1 MAKRITAIVSQGQSQ
16 NPAKR
21 QLEEDIVTA
30 LVFESGIDVIVVPHL
45 YDLRGD
51 ATGMLAL
58 QGVKGN
64 MIVLSWLYERAARWI
79 LDRNSVSGLTG
90 SSLIQSEDDDDD
102 DDEVTESTEDTA
114 DRVADARPVPQRHI
128 YCLDLRCDDSAATYI
143 EEVKRIAAENSAE
156 VVPLMDW
163 ISGDPQPEQLE
174 RYLNPTTASQS
185 PATSPTSPAGHDT
198 TDSTS
203 ASTPDAE
210 RHLTAPEQRRWYP
223 VIDFSRC
230 TNCMECIDF
239 CLFGVYGVDQADT
252 ILVEQPDNC
261 RKGCPACSRVCP
273 ENAIIFPQHK
283 TPAIAGAQIEA
294 GSLKIDLSKLF
305 GAPESAES
313 AAQAANRERDEQ
325 LVMAGRAPVAPEPAS
340 AASQPATPQVAE
352 LPAAKDH
359 LDDLIDELDE
369 LDL

>member
-1 MAKRITAIVSQGQSQ
+1 
-16 NPAKR
+16 
-21 QLEEDIVTA
+21 
-30 LVFESGIDVIVVPHL
+30 
-45 YDLRGD
+45 
-51 ATGMLAL
+51 
-58 QGVKGN
+58 
-64 MIVLSWLYERAARWI
+64 
-79 LDRNSVSGLTG
+79 
-90 SSLIQSEDDDDD
+90 
-102 DDEVTESTEDTA
+102 
-114 DRVADARPVPQRHI
+114 
-128 YCLDLRCDDSAATYI
+128 
-143 EEVKRIAAENSAE
+143 
-156 VVPLMDW
+156 MDW

-305 GAPESAES
+305 GAPESDES

-340 AASQPATPQVAE
+340 AAPQPATPQVAE

>member
-90 SSLIQSEDDDDD
+90 SSLIQSEDDD

-305 GAPESAES
+305 GAPESDES

-325 LVMAGRAPVAPEPAS
+325 LVMAGRAAVAPEPAS
-340 AASQPATPQVAE
+340 AAPQPATPQVAE
-352 LPAAKDH
+352 LPATKDH